1 MIRLRT
7 LIEGVIEERV
17 SDVVYHATS
26 YPKLLRIIESDKFQ
40 LTSLRE
46 TGWEVDAKWADEL
59 NIRDYYVMSVARS
72 LSSEFIR
79 LDQNLM
85 VIRLDGRKLN
95 SNLKSTAFDYT
106 HFAKRFTDINPGF
119 DEMED
124 RIISRKPHITNFS
137 KYITGIYL
145 SPDYIR
151 RKIGRDGIL
160 GAGYQML
167 LIGVEELF
175 KRGIPIYMCK
185 DSKTPSFSPKCR
197 IESMDE
203 FAAITGE
210 FSKGD

>member
-1 MIRLRT
+1 MIRLRP
-7 LIEGVIEERV
+7 LLENVLRERV

-26 YPKLLRIIESDKFQ
+26 YPKLLRIIETDTFR

-46 TGWEVDAKWADEL
+46 TGWEVDARWADEL

-79 LDQNLM
+79 LDQNLT

-106 HFAKRFTDINPGF
+106 HFAKRFTDIDPGF

-124 RIISRKPHITNFS
+124 RIISRKPEIGSFS

-151 RKIGRDGIL
+151 RKIRRSKDGM
-160 GAGYQML
+160 GYQMI

-175 KRGIPIYMCK
+175 KRGIPIFMCK

-197 IESMDE
+197 IENMDE
-203 FAAITGE
+203 FSVITGE
-210 FSKGD
+210 FREG

>member
-1 MIRLRT
+1 MIRLRP
-7 LIEGVIEERV
+7 LLENVLRERV

-26 YPKLLRIIESDKFQ
+26 YPKLLRIIETDTFR

-46 TGWEVDAKWADEL
+46 TGWEVDARWADEL

-106 HFAKRFTDINPGF
+106 HFAKRFTDVDPGF

-124 RIISRKPHITNFS
+124 RIISRKPEIRGFS

-151 RKIGRDGIL
+151 RKIRRGKDGM
-160 GAGYQML
+160 GYQTI

-175 KRGIPIYMCK
+175 KRDIPIFMCK
-185 DSKTPSFSPKCR
+185 DSKIPSFNSKCR

-203 FAAITGE
+203 FSVITGE
-210 FSKGD
+210 FREG